1 MCIGIEDC
9 YVVSQVQE
17 KVMLDFFNGETFEGD
32 EEFKEN
38 PEPNNEFERKWNR
51 LANRQRRKKEEKAH
65 RKYVNP
71 EDNDSDRESGE
82 LTDSSGSD
90 SSSSDS
96 EEELFKESEFRSI
109 YKDLL
114 ATFDIDINQLQNQ

>member
-1 MCIGIEDC
+1 
-9 YVVSQVQE
+9 
-17 KVMLDFFNGETFEGD
+17 MLDFFHGETFEGD

-38 PEPNNEFERKWNR
+38 PEPNNEFERKWKR
-51 LANRQRRKKEEKAH
+51 LANKERRKKEEKAH
-65 RKYVNP
+65 RRHVNQ
-71 EDNDSDRESGE
+71 DNDSDRESGE

-90 SSSSDS
+90 SSSSDSDS

-114 ATFDIDINQLQNQ
+114 ATFDIDINQLQNK